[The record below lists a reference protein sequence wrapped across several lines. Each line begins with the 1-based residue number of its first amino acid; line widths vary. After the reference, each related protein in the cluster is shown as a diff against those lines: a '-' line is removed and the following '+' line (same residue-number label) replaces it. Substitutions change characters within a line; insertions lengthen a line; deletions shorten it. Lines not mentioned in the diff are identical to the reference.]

1 MTVAAPDLFAA
12 NPSNASTMYGALR
25 SPMSDKQRLVR
36 AHVEQLWQI
45 YHYYAEPLFLSEFP
59 LQFHERWFEMYLG
72 VCLLKG
78 GAPLQKTLPPGP
90 DLLVNANGRRVW
102 IEAVC
107 ASGGQPG
114 LPDTVEEP
122 VRPGPGEVSAGGYVP
137 WDRIALRIRNSI
149 EEKKRKY
156 DRYLERGIVTTDD
169 LLLIALNVYKIPFA
183 SADVERYVF
192 RSLFGIGNQV
202 IMFDRATAQP
212 VGTTHQQLLA
222 IAKVATGA
230 EVGTQP
236 FIDGSMP
243 TIAGVIVSSH
253 EAVAAAHENSADLT
267 LYPNLTA
274 TVPWKFGGLSL
285 EREWTFEASAEGWI
299 GTLHLRQPVPFH
311 KGHRVMPG

>member
-1 MTVAAPDLFAA
+1 MTPAPDLFAA
-12 NPSNASTMYGALR
+12 NPLNASTMYVALR
-25 SPMSDKQRLVR
+25 SPTSEKQRRVR

-72 VCLLKG
+72 VGLLKA
-78 GAPLQKTLPPGP
+78 GAKLQKTLPPGP
-90 DLLVNANGRRVW
+90 DLLVNANGRHFW

-156 DRYLERGIVTTDD
+156 DRYLERSIVTVDD
-169 LLLIALNVYKIPFA
+169 YLLIALNVYKIPFA

-202 IMFDRATAQP
+202 IMFDRSTTQP
-212 VGTTHQQLLA
+212 VGSTNQQLLA
-222 IAKVATGA
+222 IAKVATGS
-230 EVGTQP
+230 EVGTMP

-243 TIAGVIVSSH
+243 AIAGTIVSSF
-253 EAVAAAHENSADLT
+253 EAVAAAHENTADLT

-274 TVPWKFGGLSL
+274 AVPWKFGGLPL
-285 EREWTFEASAEGWI
+285 EREWVFKPSAEGWT
-299 GTLHLRQPVPFH
+299 GSLNLR
-311 KGHRVMPG
+311 